1 MASAIEDAG
10 FEVEVH
16 IIRVACAGWF
26 DSNNTAFYRKVKTK
40 MDNETIIKLT
50 KRVLI
55 EDLKK
60 PELTSKEKADLIY
73 SYKKASNKSV
83 EELEKEIGLSKGRI
97 SQYCNFAEAVDKNT
111 TNSQNLNQFLK
122 DGKFGVYEWI
132 NNGYTHLIK
141 MKNPPPMDGKIR
153 EKCKILSAKLELWSG
168 KRGI

>member
-1 MASAIEDAG
+1 
-10 FEVEVH
+10 
-16 IIRVACAGWF
+16 
-26 DSNNTAFYRKVKTK
+26 
-40 MDNETIIKLT
+40 MDDETIIKLT